1 MRVHHLLIFYKKM
14 VIFRKHVFN
23 LSVKLLCETKW
34 ECKTDGVKA
43 LRYQAD
49 DAMIKNKA
57 ETLYETLKW
66 YKFLVLFVLWY
77 DKLFQI
83 NLVSKELQSKK
94 VNLSTAMDSFNNL
107 MTWLRKLEVDGF
119 VQIHITA
126 KELAEDIEVVAVFP
140 AKR

>member
-1 MRVHHLLIFYKKM
+1 M

-43 LRYQAD
+43 FRYQAD

-83 NLVSKELQSKK
+83 NLVSKELQS
-94 VNLSTAMDSFNNL
+94 
-107 MTWLRKLEVDGF
+107 
-119 VQIHITA
+119 
-126 KELAEDIEVVAVFP
+126 
-140 AKR
+140 